1 MSEFYRVDTGAN
13 GSVFVRNTS
22 ALNYVIAHS
31 EGAGSTS
38 ITGGSVGISNTSPVA
53 KFEVHDT
60 AGELLS
66 INNDLTSTV
75 FSANDVS
82 GLPMIEATA
91 NGNVIINRFR
101 QGNLDVRGGILGES
115 DSYTKLLIHSDT
127 NDGNTCFID
136 SSSSEHTLT
145 AVGDP
150 QHLTAQKKFG
160 STSMCFDGGDDTIS
174 FPVENVTTDFDFGTG
189 AFTIDTWI
197 NFSDVTSTGWQ
208 TILGMGYS
216 NGITVYWNDNNLV
229 YVYLEG
235 VGTTYAWTPTID
247 TWYHLAVVRSGTDL
261 KVYVNGV
268 QIGTTITSSND
279 IIPNVTTAYIGAQ
292 SISGPTLYFRG
303 YLDEFRISKGIARW
317 TDNFIP
323 PARPYSTV
331 TSEFFEEQ
339 DRLTT
344 AMTALNNGNV
354 GIGASSPDHE
364 LEIADANPTLSL
376 CSTSYADPGGRIV
389 FLSPQGVSGQDRCY
403 GSITA
408 HSCDWNT
415 GQCVYRDRG
424 GMYLES
430 NDTATAYYYC
440 PPLEI
445 AFKTSVADA
454 GTPTERMRIDDQGN
468 VGIGCDSPAEKL
480 HVHNSGSGHTYIL
493 ACNTNTATWQSA
505 LQLKTGNTD
514 WIMGTGAGTDT
525 LWFHNPTTSQTRI
538 TICSSGEVG
547 IGTTTPTTPLHICNN
562 CATWDHQM
570 KITSTSPFGAGIA
583 LDSTGTDGDLWYILS
598 TGSSSA
604 PGGGSFG
611 LYNVDDSAY
620 RLTIMDGTGNVGIG
634 TTTPATTLDVAG
646 SVRANYLN
654 SGQIGAIQE
663 RNNFVGFSGSKT

>member
-344 AMTALNNGNV
+344 AMTATNAGCV
-354 GIGASSPDHE
+354 GIG
-364 LEIADANPTLSL
+364 
-376 CSTSYADPGGRIV
+376 
-389 FLSPQGVSGQDRCY
+389 
-403 GSITA
+403 ITA
-408 HSCDWNT
+408 
-415 GQCVYRDRG
+415 RD
-424 GMYLES
+424 Y
-430 NDTATAYYYC
+430 
-440 PPLEI
+440 P
-445 AFKTSVADA
+445 
-454 GTPTERMRIDDQGN
+454 
-468 VGIGCDSPAEKL
+468 
-480 HVHNSGSGHTYIL
+480 
-493 ACNTNTATWQSA
+493 
-505 LQLKTGNTD
+505 
-514 WIMGTGAGTDT
+514 
-525 LWFHNPTTSQTRI
+525 
-538 TICSSGEVG
+538 
-547 IGTTTPTTPLHICNN
+547 
-562 CATWDHQM
+562 
-570 KITSTSPFGAGIA
+570 
-583 LDSTGTDGDLWYILS
+583 
-598 TGSSSA
+598 
-604 PGGGSFG
+604 
-611 LYNVDDSAY
+611 
-620 RLTIMDGTGNVGIG
+620 
-634 TTTPATTLDVAG
+634 
-646 SVRANYLN
+646 
-654 SGQIGAIQE
+654 
-663 RNNFVGFSGSKT
+663 